1 MKNAPSV
8 QTFRLQSD
16 DRANCRPQL
25 TAWDAQSLTTG
36 QVPQINDKIG
46 LFFFLRLALSERYIE
61 REGEFMLKP
70 WPIAPNHEDLFIQHY
85 QWLRGWALRMTDQN
99 QEQAEDLVHD
109 CFVHF
114 TISRPSLPAIEGNLE
129 GYLYT
134 MLRNLH
140 LSQVRRSTRI
150 RETIIALPDHSLLDY
165 DSVEF
170 GLKALEQ
177 QAQEQLQLQIQD
189 ELRRICEYAC
199 MRKET
204 SKAGSV
210 LLLRFFHGYY
220 PMEIARI
227 IKSPRGAVD
236 ELLRAA
242 RAEARVYLANPTSLG
257 FVSHSQLSVIS
268 HDATKRNAEDFLAE
282 LSHSIWR
289 PQKSDECLSV
299 ARIQV
304 LYQPSGMESID
315 NASLAHI
322 VSCERCLDD
331 NRSCRSGAYLIVSW

>member
-1 MKNAPSV
+1 
-8 QTFRLQSD
+8 
-16 DRANCRPQL
+16 
-25 TAWDAQSLTTG
+25 
-36 QVPQINDKIG
+36 
-46 LFFFLRLALSERYIE
+46 
-61 REGEFMLKP
+61 MLKP

-85 QWLRGWALRMTDQN
+85 QWLMGWVLRMTDQN

-189 ELRRICEYAC
+189 ELRGICEYAC

-220 PMEIARI
+220 PIEIARVL
-227 IKSPRGAVD
+227 KSPRGAGD

-242 RAEARVYLANPTSLG
+242 RAEARAYLGPYDLISDYGTLNP
-257 FVSHSQLSVIS
+257 
-268 HDATKRNAEDFLAE
+268 
-282 LSHSIWR
+282 
-289 PQKSDECLSV
+289 
-299 ARIQV
+299 
-304 LYQPSGMESID
+304 
-315 NASLAHI
+315 AHI
-322 VSCERCLDD
+322 GWAEEGQGRMAAHHGNLVTGTLRTRRCSILIECK
-331 NRSCRSGAYLIVSW
+331 RPSYLFMALLTSYHRLLPRRYSRTSGG